1 MLTPQDAGFL
11 SSTTAK
17 YINDIAPQ
25 LDGWFYPLDMMMFG
39 MIEAFHRSLSLSGD
53 IAEIGVW
60 KGKSLAL
67 LAMISPVKDQ
77 LYAMDLFGDDLLEQ
91 TQHNITRFVAPELA
105 SRISYLKGNTADYS
119 SSYLQALF
127 KNKLRV
133 LHIDA
138 GHEYHEVLHTLTLAA
153 PFMQDY
159 GVIIMDDYQDRE
171 FPGVPAAT
179 LDYCYETAQGRWV
192 PFLAGANKMYL
203 ANPVY
208 AKLFQLF
215 LCKEAYFKDSFR
227 LSRIKDSLVLI
238 TQSKLPM
245 KSAVIEQLIQNQLHA
260 VATASALEIL
270 TAKARSQS
278 QTALEAEQAHLLK

>member
-25 LDGWFYPLDMMMFG
+25 LEGWFYPLDMMMFG
-39 MIEAFHRSLSLSGD
+39 MIEAFHRSLSFDGD

-67 LAMISPVKDQ
+67 LALIASAKDQ
-77 LYAMDLFGDDLLEQ
+77 IYAMDLFGDDLLEQ
-91 TQHNITRFVAPELA
+91 TQHNITSFVAPEFA

-119 SSYLQALF
+119 TDYLKTLF
-127 KNKLRV
+127 KNKLRI

-138 GHEYHEVLHTLTLAA
+138 GHEYHEVLHTLTLTA

-159 GVIIMDDYQDRE
+159 GIIIMDDYQDRE

-208 AKLFQLF
+208 AKLFQLS

-227 LSRIKDSLVLI
+227 LSRIKDSLVLVA
-238 TQSKLPM
+238 QSKLPM
-245 KSAVIEQLIQNQLHA
+245 KSAVIAHLIQNQLHA
-260 VATASALEIL
+260 VATPVALETL
-270 TAKARSQS
+270 TEKARFQS
-278 QTALEAEQAHLLK
+278 QTALEAEQTQLLT

>member
-1 MLTPQDAGFL
+1 
-11 SSTTAK
+11 
-17 YINDIAPQ
+17 
-25 LDGWFYPLDMMMFG
+25 
-39 MIEAFHRSLSLSGD
+39 
-53 IAEIGVW
+53 
-60 KGKSLAL
+60 
-67 LAMISPVKDQ
+67 MISTVKDQ